1 MEERKKTAIHVPM
14 KIWKTFIVMA
24 KIKYPVDTQ
33 NNAFTES
40 MLLFI
45 QENSDILEEI
55 TNHAKEIKDAEVSDL
70 VSNVDQEE

>member
-45 QENSDILEEI
+45 QENSDI
-55 TNHAKEIKDAEVSDL
+55 
-70 VSNVDQEE
+70 